1 MTVAWA
7 IANFRTFRFIG
18 VMSWAPLRWVQWW
31 ALTVFEVR
39 QQWRDPLTWLY
50 ALVFLLLAIGF
61 TSGGGIELV
70 GNRGGI
76 PSSSAWSL
84 WLAFGGLTAFGQVIT
99 TMVAVT
105 AVLRDDATR
114 MADVVASTGVSP
126 RTWLAARLTA
136 GGLVLGVVY
145 LAIPIGAALGLAIAV
160 ARGVEPPMALWAA
173 LPRLITAFG
182 VLTMPT
188 MLVVGA
194 LVGVV
199 AAITRRTMA
208 ALGVS
213 LVLVGCWQLALVL
226 VAQPSTQLVGALLD
240 PFGNASVLAAT
251 REWSEHARSVREL
264 SIDGVLVMNRVLWAL
279 VGVGGVAFGVWRV
292 RWRSAA
298 AEHTRRSMS
307 RDSQGLSQGFLRGD
321 SPGDSPRAAS
331 RDPRRHSR
339 GDSHSSLSL
348 ALSLAR
354 FTAHWI
360 ARDGG
365 WRVVS
370 ALAVANALLN
380 AALQGG
386 VDAVASDALPLYLE
400 RVTQHARVFFI
411 LLATVYAGEI
421 LWRDRDVRVA
431 ELVDALPVSTATIAL
446 SRLAGVLWQ
455 QMRVV
460 LPIATGALVI
470 GAWRGLVFDLPA
482 LWVWLAWSV
491 FHVWAPFVQ
500 WTVLSLAVHTCIRH
514 KVGAHLLLI
523 TGWVVAFTLNQ
534 RGAAS
539 AWWYRYAE
547 PAPLID
553 GSGVAWTALVV
564 RGGSWMVVAAVLAVV
579 VARTWPRGSAWG
591 GWGGRGGFNV
601 RRSARDARI
610 QETGQRV

>member
-1 MTVAWA
+1 MAAWA
-7 IANFRTFRFIG
+7 IASFRTFRFIG
-18 VMSWAPLRWVQWW
+18 EMSRAPLRWVQWW
-31 ALTVFEVR
+31 ALTGFEVR
-39 QQWRDPLTWLY
+39 QQRKDPLTWLY
-50 ALVFLLLAIGF
+50 ALVFLLLAVGF
-61 TSGGGIELV
+61 TSGGGVELV
-70 GNRGGI
+70 GSRGGV
-76 PSSSAWSL
+76 PASSAWSL

-105 AVLRDDATR
+105 AVRRDDATR
-114 MADVVASTGVSP
+114 MADVVASSGVSP
-126 RTWLAARLTA
+126 RTWLAARLMA

-182 VLTMPT
+182 VLTIPT

-240 PFGNASVLAAT
+240 PFGNAPVLAVT
-251 REWSEHARSVREL
+251 REWDEHTRSVRAL
-264 SIDGVLVMNRVLWAL
+264 SIDGVLVMNRLLWAL

-298 AEHTRRSMS
+298 AVTTHVDASH
-307 RDSQGLSQGFLRGD
+307 DSQDYSQRSLQSTVHRGQQR
-321 SPGDSPRAAS
+321 S
-331 RDPRRHSR
+331 SR
-339 GDSHSSLSL
+339 GGSNRSLSL
-348 ALSLAR
+348 ALSLALSLSR

-386 VDAVASDALPLYLE
+386 VDAAASHVLPLFLE
-400 RVTQHARVFFI
+400 RITQHARVFCI
-411 LLATVYAGEI
+411 LLATVYAGEV

-431 ELVDALPVSTATIAL
+431 ELVDALPVSTATIAIA
-446 SRLAGVLWQ
+446 RLAGVLWQ
-455 QMRVV
+455 QTRVV

-482 LWVWLAWSV
+482 LWVWLAWSL

-547 PAPLID
+547 PAPLMD
-553 GSGVAWTALVV
+553 GSGLAWTALVV

-579 VARTWPRGSAWG
+579 VARTWPRGS
-591 GWGGRGGFNV
+591 
-601 RRSARDARI
+601 SA
-610 QETGQRV
+610 